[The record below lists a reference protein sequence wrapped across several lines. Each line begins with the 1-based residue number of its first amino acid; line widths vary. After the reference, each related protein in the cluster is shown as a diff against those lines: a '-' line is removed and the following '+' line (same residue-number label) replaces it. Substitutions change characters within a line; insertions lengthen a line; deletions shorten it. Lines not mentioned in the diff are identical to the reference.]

1 MNIMSHKGLARRADL
16 VAAGALIVSALANVL
31 LG

>member
-1 MNIMSHKGLARRADL
+1 MNIISHKGVARRVDL
-16 VAAGALIVSALANVL
+16 VAAGALIVSALVNVL